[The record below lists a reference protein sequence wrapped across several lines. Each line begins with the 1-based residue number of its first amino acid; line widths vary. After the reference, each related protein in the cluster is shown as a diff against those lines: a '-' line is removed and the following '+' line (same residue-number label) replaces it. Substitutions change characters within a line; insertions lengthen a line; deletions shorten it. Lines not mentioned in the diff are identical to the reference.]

1 MAGQASRHAHLDGA
15 PHFHVIAESYD
26 GELMCS
32 DGFTWPGAQGF
43 VADLISPP
51 NGVRIYEPVQTVWI
65 IEGESPRCPF
75 AHGGDIPADEAAAQE
90 FLDQVLQQQ
99 PYWSA

>member
-1 MAGQASRHAHLDGA
+1 MSGET
-15 PHFHVIAESYD
+15 HFHVVAENYD

-32 DGFTWPGAQGF
+32 DGFTWPGAEAC

-51 NGVRIYEPVQTVWI
+51 NGETVYEPVQAVWI
-65 IEGESPRCPF
+65 IEGESPQCPF
-75 AHGGDIPADEAAAQE
+75 SHGDGIPVDEAAAAG
-90 FLDQVLQQQ
+90 FLERVLQRP